1 MKGGNQTAVTEY
13 VLLGLHEHRNLEVVL
28 FVLCLGV
35 YSMNVLGNAL
45 LIGLNVLHRGLHNPM
60 YFFLSKLSL
69 MDICGT
75 SSFVPLMLVN
85 FLGAQR
91 TISFPG
97 CAMQMYLTLALGS
110 TECLLLAMMAYDRYV
125 AICQPL
131 RYQELMSRQTY
142 MRMAVLSWGT
152 GFANSL
158 LQSIL
163 VWCLPFC
170 GHNVINHFFCEIL
183 AVLKLACGDI
193 SRNALAL
200 MVATAVLTLA
210 PLLLICLSYLF
221 ILATIL
227 RVPSAAGRHKAF
239 STCSAHLT
247 VVVVFYGTISFMYF
261 KPKSKDASVDKIVTM
276 FYGVVTPSLN
286 PIIYSLRNAEVKAA
300 ALALLRGGLLSRKA
314 SHCYCCPLPVS
325 RHRLGCAVV
334 MTFRGLKPLKF
345 VSCSCCRSTEAGG
358 ASAPHH
364 GLHPSG
370 TQDDKAATIGNTAGH
385 HDKRESN
392 KACTDS

>member
-1 MKGGNQTAVTEY
+1 MSGTNQTAVTEY
-13 VLLGLHEHRNLEVVL
+13 VLLGLHGHRKLEVVL

-35 YSMNVLGNAL
+35 YLVNVLGNSL
-45 LIGLNVLHRGLHNPM
+45 LIGLNILAPCLQSPM
-60 YFFLSKLSL
+60 YFFLSNLSL

-85 FLGAQR
+85 FLKARR

-97 CAMQMYLTLALGS
+97 CALQMYLTLALGS

-125 AICQPL
+125 AICRPL
-131 RYQELMSRQTY
+131 RYPELMSRQAC
-142 MRMAVLSWGT
+142 MQMAVLSWGT

-163 VWCLPFC
+163 AWCLPFC
-170 GHNVINHFFCEIL
+170 GHNVIDHFFCEIL

-193 SRNALAL
+193 SLNALTM

-210 PLLLICLSYLF
+210 PVLLICLSYIF
-221 ILATIL
+221 ILAAIL

-247 VVVVFYGTISFMYF
+247 VVVIFYGTILFMYF
-261 KPKSKDASVDKIVTM
+261 KPKAKDPNLDKIIAL

-300 ALALLRGGLLSRKA
+300 AVALLGGHLLSRKV
-314 SHCYCCPLPVS
+314 SHCHCCSPSLSVS
-325 RHRLGCAVV
+325 PG
-334 MTFRGLKPLKF
+334 
-345 VSCSCCRSTEAGG
+345 
-358 ASAPHH
+358 
-364 GLHPSG
+364 
-370 TQDDKAATIGNTAGH
+370 
-385 HDKRESN
+385 
-392 KACTDS
+392 

>member
-1 MKGGNQTAVTEY
+1 MKGANQTAVTEY
-13 VLLGLHEHRNLEVVL
+13 VLLGPHKHCNLEVLLTV
-28 FVLCLGV
+28 FCLGID
-35 YSMNVLGNAL
+35 SMNVLGNAL
-45 LIGLNVLHRGLHNPM
+45 LIGLNVLHPHLHNPM
-60 YFFLSKLSL
+60 YFFLSNLSL

-85 FLGAQR
+85 FLETQR

-97 CAMQMYLTLALGS
+97 CALQMYLTLALGS
-110 TECLLLAMMAYDRYV
+110 TECLLLAVMAYDHYV

-131 RYQELMSRQTY
+131 RYPELMSGQTC

-163 VWCLPFC
+163 VWRLPFC

-193 SRNALAL
+193 SLNALAL

-221 ILATIL
+221 ILVAIL

-261 KPKSKDASVDKIVTM
+261 KPKAKDPNMDKIVTL
-276 FYGVVTPSLN
+276 FYGVVMLSLN
-286 PIIYSLRNAEVKAA
+286 PIIYSLRNAEVKTAV
-300 ALALLRGGLLSRKA
+300 LALLRGGLLSRKA
-314 SHCYCCPLPVS
+314 SHCYCCPLPLS
-325 RHRLGCAVV
+325 
-334 MTFRGLKPLKF
+334 
-345 VSCSCCRSTEAGG
+345 AG
-358 ASAPHH
+358 
-364 GLHPSG
+364 
-370 TQDDKAATIGNTAGH
+370 IG
-385 HDKRESN
+385 
-392 KACTDS
+392 